1 MTSLNPESLS
11 ENESPDLDFFYID
24 IGAVGRGVLVEEP
37 VKVQFSDSPSR
48 ARRIAR
54 NGDVIVST
62 VRTYLRACWAVDCEL
77 DDVIVSTGF
86 AVLRSGP
93 ALNNR
98 FLGWY
103 CMTSRFVDQVAAQS
117 VGVSYPAINASEIMG
132 FDLPLPD
139 LARQKE
145 IADVLDE
152 KIGDLHMVC
161 EAIEIQIL
169 LLVELRQALIT
180 AAVKGELEI
189 PEVAV

>member
-1 MTSLNPESLS
+1 M
-11 ENESPDLDFFYID
+11 
-24 IGAVGRGVLVEEP
+24 
-37 VKVQFSDSPSR
+37 
-48 ARRIAR
+48 
-54 NGDVIVST
+54 
-62 VRTYLRACWAVDCEL
+62 RTYLRACWAVDCEL

-103 CMTSRFVDQVAAQS
+103 CMTSRFVDQVVAQS

-152 KIGDLHMVC
+152 KIGDLHKVC